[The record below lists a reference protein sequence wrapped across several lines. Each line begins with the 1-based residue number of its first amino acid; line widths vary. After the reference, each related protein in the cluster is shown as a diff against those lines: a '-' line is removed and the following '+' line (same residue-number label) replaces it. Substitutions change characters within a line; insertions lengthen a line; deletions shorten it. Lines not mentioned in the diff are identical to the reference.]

1 MVIKPVKSGDCTMKR
16 LLASAAFASA
26 LTLTC
31 PGLASAQEPFLGEV
45 RLFGFNFCPLGW
57 LAANGQ
63 LLPLNQFTALFSLL
77 GTTYGGN
84 GTTNFSLPDLR
95 GRAPV
100 APTPQQVLGGVYGA
114 PSVTLTMAQLP
125 AHTHALRGTS
135 QPPATNN
142 PSGSLLATFPV
153 TEKNFAAG
161 TSPSDTPLSQASIGS
176 TGSGQPVPTQSP
188 ILAMNWCVATQGIFP
203 SRP

>member
-1 MVIKPVKSGDCTMKR
+1 MKR

-100 APTPQQVLGGVYGA
+100 APTPPAGDGRRLRCPVRYPDHGA
-114 PSVTLTMAQLP
+114 TPRAHSCTPRHVP
-125 AHTHALRGTS
+125 APCHEQSFR
-135 QPPATNN
+135 
-142 PSGSLLATFPV
+142 
-153 TEKNFAAG
+153 FAARH
-161 TSPSDTPLSQASIGS
+161 I
-176 TGSGQPVPTQSP
+176 
-188 ILAMNWCVATQGIFP
+188 
-203 SRP
+203 SRY